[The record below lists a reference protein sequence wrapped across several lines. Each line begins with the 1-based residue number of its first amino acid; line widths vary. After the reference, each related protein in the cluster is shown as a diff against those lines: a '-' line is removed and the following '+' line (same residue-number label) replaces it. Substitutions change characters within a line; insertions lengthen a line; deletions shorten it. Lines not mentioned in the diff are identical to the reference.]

1 MFIGHFAVGFASKR
15 VAPKSSLAVLLA
27 APLLADLLWPAFLLL
42 GVERVEVTPSAN
54 PFLNLTFLS
63 YPWSHSLVMDSVWA
77 LLFAGTYYALTRYT
91 PGTVMIAIGVV
102 SHWVLDVITHRPDM
116 PLSPWSSRLFGF
128 GLWESVPATIIVESI
143 LFIAGIWIY
152 TRCTTARDRIGRYA
166 WWGLVAFTALGY
178 VLSLLP
184 AQPLSVTAIG
194 WTALSL
200 GILTA
205 VWAWWADRHR
215 QATLAN

>member
-27 APLLADLLWPAFLLL
+27 APLLADLLWPVFLLL
-42 GVERVEVTPSAN
+42 GIERVEVTPSAN

-63 YPWSHSLVMDSVWA
+63 YPWSHSLVMGCIWA
-77 LLFAGTYYALTRYT
+77 LLFAGIYYAVTRYT

-116 PLSPWSSRLFGF
+116 PLSPWSSTLFGF
-128 GLWESVPATIIVESI
+128 GLWESVPATVIVES
-143 LFIAGIWIY
+143 LMFVAGIWIY
-152 TRCTTARDRIGRYA
+152 ARSTTARDRIGHYA
-166 WWGLVAFTALGY
+166 WWGLVAFTAFGY
-178 VLSLLP
+178 VMSLLP
-184 AQPLSVTAIG
+184 AKPPGVTAIG

-215 QATLAN
+215 SVAVRA